1 MNLAAATGWRYEPGV
16 PMTPVENPAPG
27 GVDHRLRNVWREIVL
42 AGNHGQRRRLAV
54 GTILLVPIIG
64 LLDYESGFEVSL
76 FLIYCL
82 PVMIGTA
89 ALGWRFGLL
98 IAMLSVASGLVSDN
112 LAGAHYT
119 SMLVPVGKG
128 LMALFTYLVFIWLF
142 DAVQTLQLEMQE
154 RVRQRTAALTAE
166 IALRQRLENS
176 LLEISERERATV
188 GRELHDNL
196 GQHLTGTAFAGQV
209 LGEKL
214 RARDLPEQAD
224 AAKLVSL
231 IEEGIEKTRRLA
243 RGLLFAEIQQDGL
256 VAALTGLADEASTQ
270 FHIACEFQL
279 LADCPVSD
287 PRVASHLLRITQEAV
302 NNAFRHGA
310 ATRIEVL
317 LDCSED
323 PIELTIRDNGRGL
336 PPPGVRNDG
345 LGLQI
350 MAHRAQMIGGEFA
363 IEPAEEQGTLVR
375 CRVPRVA
382 PSHESITVR

>member
-1 MNLAAATGWRYEPGV
+1 MRGA
-16 PMTPVENPAPG
+16 
-27 GVDHRLRNVWREIVL
+27 WREVVM
-42 AGNHGQRRRLAV
+42 AADPSQRRRLAIV
-54 GTILLVPIIG
+54 TLLLVPVIG
-64 LLDYESGFEVSL
+64 IFDYQSGFEVSL

-82 PVMIGTA
+82 PVVLGTA

-98 IAMLSVASGLVSDN
+98 IAALSVASGLVSDS

-119 SMLVPVGKG
+119 SSLVPAGKG

-166 IALRQRLENS
+166 IALRQRLEKS
-176 LLEISERERATV
+176 LLEISERERATI

-214 RARDLPEQAD
+214 RALDLPEQAD
-224 AAKLVSL
+224 AVKLVSL

-243 RGLLFAEIQQDGL
+243 RGLLFAEIQHDGL
-256 VAALTGLADEASTQ
+256 VAALTELADETSVQ
-270 FHIACEFQL
+270 YHIACGFQL
-279 LADCPVSD
+279 LGDCPVSD
-287 PRVASHLLRITQEAV
+287 PRIASHLLRIAQEAV

-310 ATRIEVL
+310 AARIEVL
-317 LDCSED
+317 LDCRDD
-323 PIELTIRDNGRGL
+323 PIELTVRDNGGGL
-336 PPPGVRNDG
+336 PPSGTRGEG

-350 MAHRAQMIGGEFA
+350 MAHRAQMIGGEFS
-363 IEPAEEQGTLVR
+363 IEPAGEHGTVVR
-375 CRVPRVA
+375 CRVPRA
-382 PSHESITVR
+382 SHLP